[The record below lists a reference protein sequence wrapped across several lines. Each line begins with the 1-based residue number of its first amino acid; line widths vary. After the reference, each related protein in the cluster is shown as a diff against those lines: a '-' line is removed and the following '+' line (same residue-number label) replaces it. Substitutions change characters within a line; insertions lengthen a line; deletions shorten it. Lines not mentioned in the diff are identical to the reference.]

1 MNGSQEIKAYIQE
14 RPKNTQKAPRHA
26 LQILFSRV
34 TVDCGVNMAQLLN
47 NVKMYQEQEMINIWQ
62 NIEPTDKGN
71 QKKTTNHKA
80 ISKMERYEYTNETTH
95 KRGSIS
101 YTNTRV

>member
-34 TVDCGVNMAQLLN
+34 TVDCGVNMAQLLD
-47 NVKMYQEQEMINIWQ
+47 NVKMYQEQEMINI
-62 NIEPTDKGN
+62 
-71 QKKTTNHKA
+71 
-80 ISKMERYEYTNETTH
+80 
-95 KRGSIS
+95 
-101 YTNTRV
+101 